1 MKRAKKIVAT
11 PTVTALEDIWLRE
24 ATRVAIEQAR
34 AVVSSGEINPNVSVG
49 RLGDVEW
56 GWIVSAVLFGWIKT
70 RATHAVD
77 NGVGPANSVRA
88 AGLDPDP
95 WDIGAIDAILWE
107 LAESNVVD
115 WSKPLAELSRDEM
128 LLFLNDA
135 LTLIR
140 KALAARDQGE
150 NLITRRGPGET
161 AREANAA
168 AGGPLLAP
176 DELDDDSSLK
186 VISNASYRFQ
196 CVEQIRRSRIYC
208 HQQCAQRL
216 RHCRADARLSRR

>member
-11 PTVTALEDIWLRE
+11 RTVTALEDIWLRE

-49 RLGDVEW
+49 RLSDVEW
-56 GWIVSAVLFGWIKT
+56 GWIVSAILFGWLKT

-77 NGVGPANSVRA
+77 NGVGPANSVHA

-107 LAESNVVD
+107 LAEAKVD
-115 WSKPLAELSRDEM
+115 WSKPLAELSRDEI

-150 NLITRRGPGET
+150 NLITRRGPHEI

-168 AGGPLLAP
+168 AGGSLLSP
-176 DELDDDSSLK
+176 DELD
-186 VISNASYRFQ
+186 IPY
-196 CVEQIRRSRIYC
+196 
-208 HQQCAQRL
+208 
-216 RHCRADARLSRR
+216 